1 MEGSEMRTTVRYNE
15 SGERKRFVLRK
26 RGGGYVVFDRRNNRA
41 ISYPI
46 KARKDAQRFCNKFVG
61 IV

>member
-1 MEGSEMRTTVRYNE
+1 MRTAVRHNE

-26 RGGGYVVFDRRNNRA
+26 RGSGYVVFDRRNNQA

-46 KARKDAQRFCNKFVG
+46 KDRKDAQRFCNKFVG
-61 IV
+61 AV